1 MKKFI
6 SAFMLNV
13 FIFAA
18 AAVAVG
24 TVMYFS
30 EKDRID
36 AAKEQITGYCFEH
49 PEADPETLCRKLT
62 HVIKPE
68 RECVCQEMPDNLKKD
83 MNCESLLADL

>member
-30 EKDRID
+30 EKDKID
-36 AAKEQITGYCFEH
+36 TAKELITGYCFEN
-49 PEADPETLCRKLT
+49 PTADPETLCRKLT
-62 HVIKPE
+62 HIIKPE
-68 RECVCQEMPDNLKKD
+68 RECSCHELPESLRKE